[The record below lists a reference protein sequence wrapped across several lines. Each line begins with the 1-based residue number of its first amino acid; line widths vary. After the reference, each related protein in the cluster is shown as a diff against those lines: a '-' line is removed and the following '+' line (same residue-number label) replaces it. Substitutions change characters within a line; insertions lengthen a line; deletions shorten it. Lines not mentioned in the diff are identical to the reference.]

1 VGRKVTEHRGALL
14 LSHPV
19 AHGCVRDWAEL
30 ELLWRA
36 ALEEARGGGGGG
48 GKGGGEPSP
57 LLLATPA
64 QTPRSAREDAAQRA
78 FESLGVPAVHFAPS
92 ATLAL
97 YATGR
102 TTGLVLECGE
112 GVSAAT
118 PVYEGFGLPHA
129 AVRCDYGGGEVTA
142 LLAALLRRAGVAFST
157 AAERDAVREL
167 KEAAA
172 FVAPEPGA
180 AEAAAAGGAPPAAAH
195 HTLPDGTRLALGAE
209 LFRAPEVLFNPA
221 LAGSEAPGLGAAVLA
236 AVARCDL
243 DLRRPLLGAVVLAGG
258 GSALR
263 GLPARVLAEVR
274 RGAPADARVRVW
286 APADR
291 KLLTWL
297 GGSILG
303 SLSTF
308 RGMLVTREQWDEEG
322 PEALHRRGTL

>member
-97 YATGR
+97 YAPGR

-118 PVYEGFGLPHA
+118 PIYEGFGLPHA
-129 AVRCDYGGGEVTA
+129 GVRCDFGGGEVTA

-180 AEAAAAGGAPPAAAH
+180 AEAGAAGAPPAAH

-221 LAGSEAPGLGAAVLA
+221 LAGSEALGLGAAVLA

-258 GSALR
+258 GTALR
-263 GLPARVLAEVR
+263 GLPARVLGEVR
-274 RGAPADARVRVW
+274 RGAPVDARVRVW

-308 RGMLVTREQWDEEG
+308 RGMLVTKEEWDEEG
-322 PEALHRRGTL
+322 PEALHRRGAL

>member
-1 VGRKVTEHRGALL
+1 MGRKVAEHRGALL

-19 AHGCVRDWAEL
+19 QHGAVRDWAEL

-36 ALEEARGGGGGG
+36 ALEEASGGAPRASM
-48 GKGGGEPSP
+48 EAQP
-57 LLLATPA
+57 LLLAVPA
-64 QTPRSAREDAAQRA
+64 QTPRGAREDAAQRA
-78 FESLGVPAVHFAPS
+78 FEALGVPALHLAPS

-118 PVYEGFGLPHA
+118 PVYEGFALPHA
-129 AVRCDYGGGEVTA
+129 ALRCDYGGGEVTA
-142 LLAALLRRAGVAFST
+142 ALAGLLRRAGVALST
-157 AAERDAVREL
+157 AAEREAVRAL

-172 FVAPEPGA
+172 FVAPEPGR
-180 AEAAAAGGAPPAAAH
+180 AEAAAAAGGGGGMAPTEYA
-195 HTLPDGTRLALGAE
+195 LPDGTKLSLGAE

-221 LAGSEAPGLGAAVLA
+221 LCGLEAPGLGEAVLSA
-236 AVARCDL
+236 AARCDL
-243 DLRRPLLGAVVLAGG
+243 DLRRPLLGAIVLAGG
-258 GSALR
+258 GTALK
-263 GLPARVLAEVR
+263 GLPARLLGEVK
-274 RGAPADARVRVW
+274 RGAAPDVRVRVW
-286 APADR
+286 APSDR

-308 RGMLVTREQWDEEG
+308 RGMLVTKEEWDEEG
-322 PEALHRRGTL
+322 PEALHRRGAL

>member
-1 VGRKVTEHRGALL
+1 VGRTVTEHRGALL

-36 ALEEARGGGGGG
+36 ALEEVRGGGG
-48 GKGGGEPSP
+48 GKGGKGGGEASP

-64 QTPRSAREDAAQRA
+64 QAPRAAREDAAQRA
-78 FESLGVPAVHFAPS
+78 FEALGVPAVHFAPS

-129 AVRCDYGGGEVTA
+129 GVRCDYGGGEVTA

-172 FVAPEPGA
+172 YVAPEPGA
-180 AEAAAAGGAPPAAAH
+180 AEAGAAGAPPTS

-221 LAGSEAPGLGAAVLA
+221 LAGLEAPGLGAAALA
-236 AVARCDL
+236 AVARCDM

-258 GSALR
+258 GTALR
-263 GLPARVLAEVR
+263 GLPARVLGEVR

-308 RGMLVTREQWDEEG
+308 RGMLVTKEEWDEEG
-322 PEALHRRGTL
+322 PEALHRRGAL